1 MNDTPLPPDDRL
13 GAFCQDSR
21 AFLPGDDR
29 GPLAGLTFA
38 AKDIFDVKGHVTG
51 GGNPDWKAS
60 QPAAEATAWAVEA
73 LVGAGATMVGK
84 THTDELTRGI
94 LGVNAHYGT
103 PLNPRAPG
111 RVPGGS
117 SSGSA
122 AAVAGGL
129 VDFALGSDTG
139 GSVRIPASFCGL
151 YGLRPTHGRIPLDGI
166 LLQAPSYD
174 TVGWFARDAGLFAR
188 VGSVL
193 LQTEI
198 GPARPR
204 RLVEAADAFE
214 VADESVRAA
223 LEPVVERL
231 ASLIGVSSRE
241 RLAPTSLSDWAAGQ
255 RVRASSEG
263 WEVVKEWIDRMNPR
277 LSFQVAESC
286 LAGRSLTS
294 AEVAAAL
301 ADREKVIARMRTLLA
316 GDTVVC
322 LPTAPTPAPP
332 RAQTMSERRPLFSR
346 IVQLTCI
353 AGTIGA
359 PQINL
364 PWAEVEGLPVGLSLM
379 GAPGSDEMLIAF
391 AREAAEILQDLI
403 ESSGK
408 HTSGRLQ
415 SLLPRGE
422 VTPGSAGVPPAQG
435 LAQLRRSLSLQPTRD
450 ATAPG

>member
-1 MNDTPLPPDDRL
+1 MLFPPDDRL
-13 GAFCQDSR
+13 NAFCPDSR
-21 AFLPGDDR
+21 AYLQGADE

-60 QPAAEATAWAVEA
+60 QAAAEANAWAVEV

-103 PLNPRAPG
+103 PLNPRAAG

-151 YGLRPTHGRIPLDGI
+151 YGLRPTHGRIPLDGM

-174 TVGWFARDAGLFAR
+174 TVGWFARDPDLFAR

-193 LQTEI
+193 LQTRI
-198 GPARPR
+198 SPARPR
-204 RLVEAADAFE
+204 RMVVAEDAFE
-214 VADESVRAA
+214 VADEPVRKA
-223 LEPVVERL
+223 LEPLVKRL
-231 ASLIGVSSRE
+231 ASLIGLSSRE
-241 RLAPTSLSDWAAGQ
+241 RLAPTSLSDWAGRQ
-255 RVRASSEG
+255 RVRASSES
-263 WEVVKEWIDRMNPR
+263 WEVVREWIDRMNPR
-277 LSFQVAESC
+277 MSFQVAESC
-286 LAGRSLTS
+286 LVGRSLTS

-301 ADREKVIARMRTLLA
+301 AEREKVKTRMRTLLA

-322 LPTAPTPAPP
+322 LPTAPTTAPP
-332 RAQTMSERRPLFSR
+332 RSQTLSERLPLTSR
-346 IVQLTCI
+346 IVQLTCP

-364 PWAEVEGLPVGLSLM
+364 PWAEVEGLPVGLSLL

-391 AREAAEILQDLI
+391 ARQVAQTLQI
-403 ESSGK
+403 E
-408 HTSGRLQ
+408 
-415 SLLPRGE
+415 
-422 VTPGSAGVPPAQG
+422 
-435 LAQLRRSLSLQPTRD
+435 
-450 ATAPG
+450 

>member
-1 MNDTPLPPDDRL
+1 MNHTSLPSDDRL
-13 GAFCQDSR
+13 NAFCQDSR
-21 AFLPGDDR
+21 AYLQGAER

-60 QPAAEATAWAVEA
+60 QPAAEATAWAVQA
-73 LVGAGATMVGK
+73 LVDAGATMVGK

-103 PLNPRAPG
+103 PLNPQAPG

-151 YGLRPTHGRIPLDGI
+151 YGLRPTHGRISLEGM

-204 RLVEAADAFE
+204 RLVVAEDAFE
-214 VADESVRAA
+214 VADLSVRAA
-223 LEPVVERL
+223 LEPLVERL
-231 ASLIGVSSRE
+231 GALIGLSSRE

-255 RVRASSEG
+255 RVRASSEA
-263 WEVVKEWIDRMNPR
+263 WAVVREWIDRMNPR
-277 LSFQVAESC
+277 MSFQVAESC
-286 LAGRSLTS
+286 LAGRSVTPE
-294 AEVAAAL
+294 EVAAAL
-301 ADREKVIARMRTLLA
+301 AERLKVMARMRTLLA

-332 RAQTMSERRPLFSR
+332 RAQTMSERRPMTSR
-346 IVQLTCI
+346 IVQLTCT
-353 AGTIGA
+353 AGTMGA

-364 PWAEVEGLPVGLSLM
+364 PWAEAEGLPVGLSLIA
-379 GAPGSDEMLIAF
+379 APGSDEMLIAF
-391 AREAAEILQDLI
+391 AREATEFLQV
-403 ESSGK
+403 E
-408 HTSGRLQ
+408 
-415 SLLPRGE
+415 
-422 VTPGSAGVPPAQG
+422 
-435 LAQLRRSLSLQPTRD
+435 
-450 ATAPG
+450 